1 MEEVLNIK
9 KSDRKKISI
18 FGYSI
23 WRLIAYFLIYS
34 VIGLIIETI
43 FGVITKGVVESRQNF
58 LYGPFCSIYGV
69 GAIVMILFL
78 KFFNKNNNTL
88 FIGGCIIGSLTEYII
103 SYLGEI
109 FFNIVWWD
117 YSDIPVNVNG
127 RICVLYS
134 IFWGLLAIYLISYVN
149 PKIDKLLNF
158 IKGKFSE
165 KTLKIVIIFFVIF
178 LIFNFF
184 ISSFA
189 LKLFYIRVI
198 HNNDLKVEN
207 RVEIEQQYKDIEENE
222 IMKKIIEIFFDD
234 QRMIQT
240 YPNLKVIDLDGKVWY
255 FTEFFPD
262 IQPYFYKF
270 NTTFRKEIESIF
282 NSFNPLNEV
291 SNNEIKIVNEV

>member
-1 MEEVLNIK
+1 MEGALNAE
-9 KSDRKKISI
+9 KSTEKRFRIL
-18 FGYSI
+18 GYSI

-34 VIGLIIETI
+34 VIGLAIETV
-43 FGVITKGVVESRQNF
+43 FGIITKGVVESRQNF
-58 LYGPFCSIYGV
+58 LYGPFCSIYGI
-69 GAIVMILFL
+69 GAVVMIIFL

-88 FIGGCIIGSLTEYII
+88 FIGGCIIGSLTEYTI

-117 YSDIPVNVNG
+117 YSNIPVNING

-158 IKGKFSE
+158 VKRKFSE
-165 KTLKIVIIFFVIF
+165 RTLKIVIILSVVF

-189 LKLFYIRVI
+189 LKLFYVRVI
-198 HNNDLKVEN
+198 YDNNLNVEN
-207 RVEIEQQYKDIEENE
+207 RAEIDKQYEDLKNNE
-222 IMKKIIEIFFDD
+222 TMQKIIEIFFNDK
-234 QRMIQT
+234 RMITT
-240 YPNLKVIDLDGKVWY
+240 YPNLKVIDLEGKVYY
-255 FTEFFPD
+255 FTEFFPN

-270 NTTFRKEIESIF
+270 DTTFRKEIESIF
-282 NSFNPLNEV
+282 NFQTKNE
-291 SNNEIKIVNEV
+291 VNEV